1 MKKFFATSFPS
12 LELAEQGQR
21 IIEAYADQD
30 RLKLLSS
37 VIIAKDESGGISRH
51 NGKTPGAIG
60 AVMSALV
67 GGVVGLVGGPPLA
80 FLGTVAGGI
89 SGGWFD
95 LLRVEDRDAFMNR
108 VAQEL
113 DKTRIALLG
122 EAVDPGEDIRKSI
135 EDELAQI
142 GGVALN

>member
-1 MKKFFATSFPS
+1 
-12 LELAEQGQR
+12 
-21 IIEAYADQD
+21 
-30 RLKLLSS
+30 
-37 VIIAKDESGGISRH
+37 
-51 NGKTPGAIG
+51 
-60 AVMSALV
+60 
-67 GGVVGLVGGPPLA
+67 
-80 FLGTVAGGI
+80 
-89 SGGWFD
+89 
-95 LLRVEDRDAFMNR
+95 MNR